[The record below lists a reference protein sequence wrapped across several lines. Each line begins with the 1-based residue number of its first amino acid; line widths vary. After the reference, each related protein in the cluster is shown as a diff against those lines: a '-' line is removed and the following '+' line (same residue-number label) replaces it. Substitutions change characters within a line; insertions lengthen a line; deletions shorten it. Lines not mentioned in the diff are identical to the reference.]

1 MVGVRRLTALAAAVL
16 ALAVFNL
23 TFRLGSEGL
32 TEWDESLYATSALEM
47 VRNQDWVATT
57 FDGALDYSNSK
68 PPLNIWLLALSLKTF
83 GVSLVALRLASVVAA
98 ALTIL
103 VLLVWAWR
111 RFNPLAGVLSAFVL
125 ATCFGFLYVH
135 SGRTANPDAVMTLF
149 LLLIVIVL
157 DVSRDAPGRR
167 VWLGPLL
174 AGVFLLK
181 GMAIL
186 MPLLLVVFMEWR
198 RRSPAHERW
207 LPLVAGAS
215 IGAIPIAVW
224 GIARWQVDGSL
235 FFERVFFQDFVSLST
250 TSLDGHSGS
259 PLFYLNILVK
269 HHYDWM
275 AAALTAA
282 ILFPPRSWT
291 PLWRSLRFWAGARAR
306 DNDDLKLL
314 LGTWVVI
321 TLLVPTLLQTKLP
334 WYLNA
339 FYPMFALGVGWAL
352 AYGFSRVSLAP
363 PHHRWLLIAM
373 ILMASTVAEAKLIW
387 YSYHYRDSDRSAQG
401 LLLVEGER
409 LRGVR
414 VFRTGWD
421 RADRWVL
428 KGLVEA
434 EPAEAVSV
442 QDFLFRSGPGEYF
455 LTAMEVDD
463 PRLVRVAMVGDYSL
477 YARRDAVPAV
487 N

>member
-1 MVGVRRLTALAAAVL
+1 MTKVRRLTALAAAVL

-47 VRNQDWVATT
+47 VRSNAWVATT

-68 PPLNIWLLALSLKTF
+68 PPLNVWLLALSLRTF
-83 GVSLVALRLASVVAA
+83 GIGLVALRLASVLAA
-98 ALTIL
+98 GLTIA

-111 RFNPLAGVLSAFVL
+111 RFSPLTGVLSAFVL
-125 ATCFGFLYVH
+125 ATCFGFLSVH
-135 SGRTANPDAVMTLF
+135 SGRTANPDALMTLF
-149 LLLIVIVL
+149 FLLIVIVL
-157 DVSRDAPGRR
+157 DASRDAPGRR
-167 VWLGPLL
+167 IWLGPLL

-186 MPLLLVVFMEWR
+186 MPLLLIAVVEWR
-198 RRSPAHERW
+198 RQMPAGHRW
-207 LPLVAGAS
+207 RPLVTGAA
-215 IGAIPIAVW
+215 IGAVPIAAW
-224 GIARWQVDGSL
+224 AIARWQVDGWL
-235 FFERVFFQDFVSLST
+235 FFERVIFQDLVTLST
-250 TSLDGHSGS
+250 SVMDGHSGG

-275 AAALTAA
+275 VAALTAV

-291 PLWRSLRFWAGARAR
+291 PLWRALQFWTEQ
-306 DNDDLKLL
+306 DDLKLL
-314 LGTWVVI
+314 LGAWVAI
-321 TLLVPTLLQTKLP
+321 TLLVPTLMQTKLP

-339 FYPMFALGVGWAL
+339 FYPMFALGIGWSL
-352 AYGFSRVSLAP
+352 AYGFSRVSFAP
-363 PHHRWLLIAM
+363 SHHRGVLIAM

-387 YSYHYRDSDRSAQG
+387 YSYHYRDSDRTAQG
-401 LLLVEGER
+401 LLIVEGDR

-414 VFRTGWD
+414 VFRTAWD
-421 RADRWVL
+421 RADTWVL

-434 EPAEAVSV
+434 EPAEAMSV

-455 LTAMEVDD
+455 LTSMEVND
-463 PRLVRVAMVGDYSL
+463 PRLVRVATVGDYSL
-477 YARRDAVPAV
+477 YQRRDNAATEID
-487 N
+487 

>member
-1 MVGVRRLTALAAAVL
+1 MVGARRLTALAAAVL

-47 VRNQDWVATT
+47 VRTQNWVATT

-68 PPLNIWLLALSLKTF
+68 PPLNVWLLALSLKTF
-83 GVSLVALRLASVVAA
+83 GVSLVALRLASVAAA

-103 VLLVWAWR
+103 ALLAWAWR
-111 RFNPLAGVLSAFVL
+111 RFNPPVGVLSAFVL

-135 SGRTANPDAVMTLF
+135 SGRTANPDALMTLF
-149 LLLIVIVL
+149 FLLIVIVL
-157 DVSRDAPGRR
+157 DTSRDAPRR
-167 VWLGPLL
+167 RMWLGPLL
-174 AGVFLLK
+174 AGVFFLK

-186 MPLLLVVFMEWR
+186 MPVLLIAFMEWHR
-198 RRSPAHERW
+198 RWPARERW
-207 LPLVAGAS
+207 WPLLTGVA
-215 IGAIPIAVW
+215 IGSVPIAAWAV
-224 GIARWQVDGSL
+224 ARWQVDGPL

-250 TSLDGHSGS
+250 TSLDGHTGS

-275 AAALTAA
+275 VAALAAA
-282 ILFPPRSWT
+282 ILFPPRSWS
-291 PLWRSLRFWAGARAR
+291 PVWRSLRFWKDG
-306 DNDDLKLL
+306 DDLKLL
-314 LGTWVVI
+314 LGAWVTI
-321 TLLVPTLLQTKLP
+321 TLLVPTLMQTKLP

-352 AYGFSRVSLAP
+352 AYGFSRVSFAP
-363 PHHRWLLIAM
+363 PHHRRLLIAM

-409 LRGVR
+409 LRGAR
-414 VFRTGWD
+414 VFRTAWD
-421 RADRWVL
+421 RADTWVL
-428 KGLVEA
+428 KGLVDA

-455 LTAMEVDD
+455 LTAMEVND

-477 YARRDAVPAV
+477 YARRD
-487 N
+487 

>member
-1 MVGVRRLTALAAAVL
+1 MVGARRLTALAAAVL

-47 VRNQDWVATT
+47 VRNQNWVATT

-68 PPLNIWLLALSLKTF
+68 PPLNVWLLALSLQTF
-83 GVSLVALRLASVVAA
+83 GVSLIALRLASVVAA
-98 ALTIL
+98 ALTIV
-103 VLLVWAWR
+103 VLLAWAWR
-111 RFNPLAGVLSAFVL
+111 RFSPLTGVLSAIVL

-135 SGRTANPDAVMTLF
+135 SGRTANPEALMTLCF
-149 LLLIVIVL
+149 LLIVIVL

-167 VWLGPLL
+167 AWLGPLL

-186 MPLLLVVFMEWR
+186 MPLLLIVFIEWR
-198 RRSPAHERW
+198 RRLPAHERW
-207 LPLVAGAS
+207 WPLVAGAA
-215 IGAIPIAVW
+215 IGAIPVAVW
-224 GIARWQVDGSL
+224 GISRWQVDRSL

-250 TSLDGHSGS
+250 SSLDGHSGS

-275 AAALTAA
+275 VAALAAA
-282 ILFPPRSWT
+282 ILFPPQSWT
-291 PLWRSLRFWAGARAR
+291 PLWRALRFWEK
-306 DNDDLKLL
+306 DDLKLL

-321 TLLVPTLLQTKLP
+321 TLLVPTLMQTKLP

-339 FYPMFALGVGWAL
+339 FYPMFALGVGWVL
-352 AYGFSRVSLAP
+352 AYGFSRVSFAP
-363 PHHRWLLIAM
+363 SHHRGLLIAM
-373 ILMASTVAEAKLIW
+373 VLMAAAVAEAKLIW
-387 YSYHYRDSDRSAQG
+387 YSYHYRDFDKSAQG
-401 LLLVEGER
+401 LLMVEGDR

-414 VFRTGWD
+414 VFRTTWD
-421 RADRWVL
+421 RADAWVL

-434 EPAEAVSV
+434 EPAEAMSV

-455 LTAMEVDD
+455 LTSMEVND
-463 PRLVRVAMVGDYSL
+463 PRLIRVAMVGDYSL
-477 YARRDAVPAV
+477 YQRR
-487 N
+487 

>member
-1 MVGVRRLTALAAAVL
+1 MTGVRRLTALAAAVL

-47 VRNQDWVATT
+47 VRGNAWIATT

-68 PPLNIWLLALSLKTF
+68 PPLNVWLLALSLRTF
-83 GVSLVALRLASVVAA
+83 GVSLVALRLASVLAA
-98 ALTIL
+98 SLTVL

-111 RFNPLAGVLSAFVL
+111 RFSPLTGVLSAFVL

-135 SGRTANPDAVMTLF
+135 SGRTANPDALMTLF
-149 LLLIVIVL
+149 FLLIVIVL
-157 DVSRDAPGRR
+157 DVSRETPSRR
-167 VWLGPLL
+167 IWLGPLL

-181 GMAIL
+181 GMALL
-186 MPLLLVVFMEWR
+186 MPLLLIAVVEWR
-198 RRSPAHERW
+198 RTMAAGDRW
-207 LPLVAGAS
+207 RPLMTGAA
-215 IGAIPIAVW
+215 IGAVPVVAW
-224 GIARWQVDGSL
+224 AAARFQVDGWL
-235 FFERVFFQDFVSLST
+235 FFERIFFQDFVTLST
-250 TSLDGHSGS
+250 SVMDGHTGG

-275 AAALTAA
+275 VAALTAV
-282 ILFPPRSWT
+282 ILFRPPSWT
-291 PLWRSLRFWAGARAR
+291 AFWRALRFWTG
-306 DNDDLKLL
+306 NDDLKLL
-314 LGTWVVI
+314 LGAWVAI
-321 TLLVPTLLQTKLP
+321 TLLVPTLMQTKLP

-339 FYPMFALGVGWAL
+339 FYPMFALGVGWSL
-352 AYGFSRVSLAP
+352 AYGFSRVSFAP
-363 PHHRWLLIAM
+363 AHYRGLLIAM

-387 YSYHYRDSDRSAQG
+387 YSYHYRDFDQSAQG
-401 LLLVEGER
+401 LLILEGDR

-414 VFRTGWD
+414 VYRTAWD
-421 RADRWVL
+421 RADTWVM
-428 KGLVEA
+428 KGLVDA

-455 LTAMEVDD
+455 LTAMDVDD

-477 YARRDAVPAV
+477 YQRRDDLPAA

>member
-1 MVGVRRLTALAAAVL
+1 MTGMRRLTALAAAVL

-47 VRNQDWVATT
+47 VRNNAWVATT

-68 PPLNIWLLALSLKTF
+68 PPLNVWLLALSLRTF
-83 GVSLVALRLASVVAA
+83 GVNLVALRVASVVAA
-98 ALTIL
+98 ALTVL

-111 RFNPLAGVLSAFVL
+111 RFTPLTGVLSAFVL

-135 SGRTANPDAVMTLF
+135 SGRTANPDALMTLF
-149 LLLIVIVL
+149 FLLIVIVL
-157 DVSRDAPGRR
+157 DVSREAPRRR

-181 GMAIL
+181 GMAVL
-186 MPLLLVVFMEWR
+186 MPLVLVAVMEWR
-198 RRSPAHERW
+198 RAWPARERW
-207 LPLVAGAS
+207 RPLITGAV
-215 IGAIPIAVW
+215 IGVVPIAAW
-224 GIARWQVDGSL
+224 AIARWQVDRWL
-235 FFERVFFQDFVSLST
+235 FFERVFFQDFVSLT
-250 TSLDGHSGS
+250 TTTLDGHSGS

-269 HHYDWM
+269 HHYDWIV
-275 AAALTAA
+275 AALAA
-282 ILFPPRSWT
+282 VILFPPASWS
-291 PLWRSLRFWAGARAR
+291 PLRRALRFWTG
-306 DNDDLKLL
+306 DDDLKLL
-314 LGTWVVI
+314 LGVWVAI
-321 TLLVPTLLQTKLP
+321 TVLVPTLMQTKLP

-363 PHHRWLLIAM
+363 SHHRGLLIAM
-373 ILMASTVAEAKLIW
+373 ILMASTIAEVKLIW
-387 YSYHYRDSDRSAQG
+387 YSYHYRDFDRSAQG
-401 LLLVEGER
+401 LMLVEENR

-414 VFRTGWD
+414 VFRTAWD
-421 RADRWVL
+421 RADRFVL
-428 KGLVEA
+428 QGLIEA
-434 EPAEAVSV
+434 EPAEAISV

-455 LTAMEVDD
+455 LTAMELND

-477 YARRDAVPAV
+477 YERRDALFDAK
-487 N
+487 